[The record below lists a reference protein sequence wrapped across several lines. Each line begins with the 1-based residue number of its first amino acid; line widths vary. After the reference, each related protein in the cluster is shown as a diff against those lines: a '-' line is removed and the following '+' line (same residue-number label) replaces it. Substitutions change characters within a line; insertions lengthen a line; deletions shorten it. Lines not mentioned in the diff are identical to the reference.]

1 MIKINK
7 IIWDFSDTEFEDCSY
22 EAARRITILPESL
35 KIKSEDL
42 ESDADEEEIIEYLSE
57 NFGFCVESIEMEDD

>member
-7 IIWDFSDTEFEDCSY
+7 IVWDFSDTEFEDCNY
-22 EAARRITILPESL
+22 EDARRITILPASL
-35 KIKSEDL
+35 KIKPEVL

-57 NFGFCVESIEMEDD
+57 NFGFCVESIEIEDD